1 MKLFA
6 KIMAGVIGSICMFKI
21 AKKIKDKRAEK
32 NEMQSGADG
41 EGHESTS
48 TDIAK

>member
-6 KIMAGVIGSICMFKI
+6 KILAGVIGSVCMFKI
-21 AKKIKDKRAEK
+21 VKKIKDKRAEN
-32 NEMQSGADG
+32 NEMKSG
-41 EGHESTS
+41 ERTEYESTS

>member
-32 NEMQSGADG
+32 HEMQSG
-41 EGHESTS
+41 ERTEYESTS